1 MAFGSWIAKY
11 RWFFIAATLGLISY
25 SFYRTYRS
33 GCVVPRRN
41 KIILWATMAVS
52 LGLTAYTILKPYLL

>member
-11 RWFFIAATLGLISY
+11 RYFFIATTLSLISY
-25 SFYRTYRS
+25 SLYRTYRS

-52 LGLTAYTILKPYLL
+52 ISLTAYTIVKPYLP

>member
-11 RWFFIAATLGLISY
+11 RFLFIATTLTLISY

-33 GCVVPRRN
+33 GCVVSRRN
-41 KIILWATMAVS
+41 KIILWITMTAS
-52 LGLTAYTILKPYLL
+52 LSLTAYTIIKPYLL

>member
-1 MAFGSWIAKY
+1 VAFGSWIAKY
-11 RWFFIAATLGLISY
+11 RYFFIATTLTLISY

-52 LGLTAYTILKPYLL
+52 ISLTVYTIIKPYLR